1 MLKKKLKELHMINS
15 SREGESNVNIT
26 NNHQQI
32 KKVQLIS
39 NEHHFDNFSK
49 RNLPELKLT
58 KFKSRVASEADI
70 ESKEDN
76 KKTIKK
82 QKIR

>member
-39 NEHHFDNFSK
+39 NEHHFDN
-49 RNLPELKLT
+49 
-58 KFKSRVASEADI
+58 
-70 ESKEDN
+70 
-76 KKTIKK
+76 
-82 QKIR
+82 